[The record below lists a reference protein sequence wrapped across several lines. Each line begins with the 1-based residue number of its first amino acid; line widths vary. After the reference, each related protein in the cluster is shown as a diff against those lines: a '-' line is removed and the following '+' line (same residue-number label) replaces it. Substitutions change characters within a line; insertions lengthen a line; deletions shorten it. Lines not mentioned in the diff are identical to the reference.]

1 MMPRT
6 YKFLNVEKRLADNS
20 IPLTECGCVIWLGHV
35 NNMGYGR
42 LCVNGKMEYVHRA
55 ALELNYGEKIPV
67 GLNVLHKCDIPTCI
81 NPDHLFLGTHADNV
95 ADKVAKNRHPR
106 GETNATAKLTE
117 TEVLAIRASLV
128 GVNETAR
135 RMGLTPMTISNIRNR
150 KTWKHI

>member
-1 MMPRT
+1 MART
-6 YKFLNVEKRLADNS
+6 YKFLNVEKRLEDNS
-20 IPLTECGCVIWLGHV
+20 IPLTECGCVIWLGLV

-42 LCVNGKMEYVHRA
+42 LSANGKMQYVHRL
-55 ALELNYGEKIPV
+55 ALELNYGEKVPA

-81 NPDHLFLGTHADNV
+81 NPDHLFLGTHADNA
-95 ADKVAKNRHPR
+95 ADKVVKNRHPR

-117 TEVLAIRASLV
+117 VEVLAIRASSV

-135 RMGLTPMTISNIRNR
+135 RMGLDPMTISNIRNR